1 MATSPASVTRR
12 RFIEFH
18 PMTTLK
24 YSVVFTPLLSGSF
37 TLFFSVAVAVVVVV
51 VVDDVDAVV
60 SLLLLLS
67 VFLASFLSFQ
77 LVIH

>member
-51 VVDDVDAVV
+51 VDDVDAVV